1 MNSRKQKTTPLVSK
15 IIYSEKPIPNVA
27 LIWGQDNEDKVFKT
41 SYAQML
47 AEHEEFKAEKSGIFL
62 EKTHSYIT
70 ASPDG
75 LTSCKCHGKSLIEIK
90 CPFSIRDKKNQR
102 ISK

>member
-1 MNSRKQKTTPLVSK
+1 
-15 IIYSEKPIPNVA
+15 
-27 LIWGQDNEDKVFKT
+27 
-41 SYAQML
+41 ML

-62 EKTHSYIT
+62 EKTRSYIT

-90 CPFSIRDKKNQR
+90 CPFSIRDKK
-102 ISK
+102 ISKSVSDWEFLKVSPEGNVFLYQSHRYYTQVISQMAIS